1 MSDGD
6 QPASSLGQQRAE
18 LFAGMLVLRI
28 MASPD
33 LQKTAET
40 EVNKEKIG
48 DKLKSSGATTWQLDL
63 GSLAVV

>member
-6 QPASSLGQQRAE
+6 QPASSLGQQRVE